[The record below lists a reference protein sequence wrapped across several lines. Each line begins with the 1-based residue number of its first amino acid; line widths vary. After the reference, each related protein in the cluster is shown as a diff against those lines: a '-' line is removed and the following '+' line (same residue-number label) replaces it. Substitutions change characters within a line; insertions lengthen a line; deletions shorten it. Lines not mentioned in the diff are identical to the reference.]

1 MKKPVILFLAVL
13 ILSAFPV
20 MATGGSQ
27 TQTAGAQTFNIAVF
41 EGGEGRVY
49 WDDMAARFQ
58 ASHPNIR
65 VNMRADPE
73 IGNILTPEIA
83 SGQWPDFISLS
94 QNERSGVIISMIMNR
109 QLLELTDLFNGPA
122 PDRPGVALK
131 DVIVPGILETTWC
144 SPDKDGRIFLAPF
157 MAGPMGLV
165 YNKALFE
172 SKGWRL
178 PVTWDD
184 FFALDTELRKPE
196 NYVTIDGQ
204 RVKRSLFTYQGIYAG
219 YLESLFWP
227 AVAGA
232 GGPTAIANI
241 EGYRQGSF
249 DNASVRSVVEA
260 FARFATG
267 DYLMEGTV
275 ALNHTQSQT
284 DMMLGKALF
293 IPNGTWMENE
303 MADAPREPGFTFG
316 LTPAPVLRAGQ
327 DSYVLSSMG
336 QLSIPR
342 AARNPE
348 LAKEFLLSVYSR
360 NSVVSLAR
368 NANNTIAVKDA
379 LSIAG
384 SNLSSGVA
392 GMFTAY
398 DRGKFMLFAFDA
410 PPANTRVNTGAVV
423 FDDNMGPL
431 VTGRITPAEYI
442 RRVEAAFAEMR
453 DDIARSR

>member
-1 MKKPVILFLAVL
+1 MKKISLVCTALLLVL
-13 ILSAFPV
+13 LSAAFIGCQRST
-20 MATGGSQ
+20 AA
-27 TQTAGAQTFNIAVF
+27 AGAFTIAAF

-49 WDDMAARFQ
+49 WEEMAANFQ
-58 ASHPNIR
+58 RANPNVQ
-65 VNMRADPE
+65 VNLMADPE
-73 IGNILTPEIA
+73 IGNILITQIA
-83 SGQWPDFISLS
+83 AGEWPDFISLS

-109 QLLELTDLFNGPA
+109 QLLDLTDLFSGAA
-122 PDRPGVALK
+122 PDRSGTRLR

-144 SPDKDGRIFLAPF
+144 SPDRDGRIFLAPF
-157 MAGPMGLV
+157 AAGPMGLV
-165 YNKALFE
+165 YNKNLFE
-172 SKGWRL
+172 SKGWPL

-184 FFALDTELRKPE
+184 FFALDAELQKPE
-196 NYVTIDGQ
+196 NFVTIDGQ

-232 GGPTAIANI
+232 GGPNVISNI
-241 EGYRQGSF
+241 ESYGQGSF
-249 DNASVRSVVEA
+249 DNPSVRAVVEA

-267 DYLMEGTV
+267 DFLMEGTV

-284 DMMLGKALF
+284 DMMMGKALF

-342 AARNPE
+342 DAKNPE
-348 LAKEFLLSVYSR
+348 LAKQFLLSVYSR
-360 NSVVSLAR
+360 DSVISLAR
-368 NANNTIAVKDA
+368 NANMTIAVSDA
-379 LSIAG
+379 RSIAG
-384 SNLSSGVA
+384 THLSSGVD

-410 PPANTRVNTGAVV
+410 PPANTRVNTGAVI

-442 RRVEAAFAEMR
+442 RRVEAAFEEIRA
-453 DDIARSR
+453 DITRL